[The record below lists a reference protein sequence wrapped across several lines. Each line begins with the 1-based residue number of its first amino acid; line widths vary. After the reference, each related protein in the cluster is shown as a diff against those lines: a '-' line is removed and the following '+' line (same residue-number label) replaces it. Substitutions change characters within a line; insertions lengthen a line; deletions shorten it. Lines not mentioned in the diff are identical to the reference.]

1 MSSYISASRN
11 CSEGQTKCPNSNICL
26 DRRYLC
32 DGENDCGGNEDE
44 NPMFCSN
51 VTCKEDDF
59 RCGKNHRCIP
69 KLWVCDGEDDC
80 GTGEDEHDG
89 CGRFYSCLIIHNN

>member
-1 MSSYISASRN
+1 
-11 CSEGQTKCPNSNICL
+11 
-26 DRRYLC
+26 
-32 DGENDCGGNEDE
+32 
-44 NPMFCSN
+44 MFCSN

-89 CGRFYSCLIIHNN
+89 CGRFYSCLIIQDN